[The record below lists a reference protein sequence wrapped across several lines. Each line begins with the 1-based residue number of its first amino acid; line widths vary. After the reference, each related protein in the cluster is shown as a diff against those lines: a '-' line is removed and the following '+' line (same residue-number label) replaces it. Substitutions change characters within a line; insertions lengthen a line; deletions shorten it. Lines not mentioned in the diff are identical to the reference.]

1 MKPAAKNLSWAIYPA
16 IIVLGFALYLNTWE
30 APFLFDDRAF
40 ITDNPKIM
48 IESPGQLGKISALL
62 EEDRPVMHL
71 SLALNYYIH
80 RFRLP
85 GYHILNICLHIACG
99 VLVYLFLLQLLVKTR
114 YHEMRSSI
122 ATLAALLFTAHPIQ
136 TQTVTY
142 VIQRGTSLATLFYL
156 LSIVLFIHGREKK
169 RVTYYV
175 LSLVAGILALLS
187 KQIAVTLPLVILLY
201 DFYFIRD
208 GDMSR
213 VRSVLPYYL
222 LLLLLPIVLAI
233 AYTQFDLFG
242 WLHIQYQKRPF
253 SPYQRVLT
261 EFRVVCH
268 YVTLLIFPHPARLNI
283 DHHIPL
289 SLSPWAPPATFFAGA
304 VLAVLVKIGWGL
316 ARKRPVISFFIFWF
330 LVNLILESS
339 ILGLELIFEH
349 RLYLPSIAFFSLAGL
364 LVFDPASPIKHKVWP
379 VVVIVLALYG
389 WGTIL
394 RNRVWGTELTLWQD
408 AARKSPGKPRVLYNL
423 GHALADQG
431 RYEEALSSYQAA
443 VRHKPDMSAYYNNLG
458 SVYGKLSRHQEAH
471 DTYRQGL
478 RLNPDSP
485 RLYNNL
491 GNAYKNLEQYEEA
504 IAAYNKALTLKPD
517 FYQALA
523 NLGVVYYQQGKY
535 DAAIG
540 LYEQVLTD
548 HPRYVKVYLNL
559 AMAYK
564 MQKKYEKAIDSL
576 DRGIL
581 TDPHDADIFFLR
593 GKFHQENNSPQKALA
608 DFRQSSRLNPD
619 SWEIRNIL
627 GEFYKNSGDLANA
640 VVELEAVVR
649 LKPERFATN
658 FNLAMVYKSLK
669 QYANAE
675 RIFFSLMAEN
685 PGVVSIYYNLG
696 NMYVQMSDYPEAIRW
711 FEKAL
716 EINPESRE
724 FAHNLALARLK
735 SGDLAGAEDEL
746 LTIIKKYPGYVRAR
760 ENLAFLYLEMKE
772 PQKAVSIFQAML
784 EDDPHQANTLNRL
797 GMVFY
802 KEMGQKDKALDC
814 FRRSI
819 EEAPD
824 QPEAGKI
831 KSLISELEQ
840 QL

>member
-1 MKPAAKNLSWAIYPA
+1 MKSVGKNLSWAIYPA
-16 IIVLGFALYLNTWE
+16 IIALGFALYANTFE

-40 ITDNPKIM
+40 ITENPKIK
-48 IESPGQLGKISALL
+48 IESLGQIGKITALL
-62 EEDRPVMHL
+62 EEDRPIMHL

-99 VLVYLFLLQLLVKTR
+99 VLVYLFLLQLLMNTR
-114 YHEMRSSI
+114 YREKRTSI
-122 ATLAALLFTAHPIQ
+122 ATMAALLFTAHPIQ
-136 TQTVTY
+136 TQAVTY
-142 VIQRGTSLATLFYL
+142 VIQRGTSLATFFYL
-156 LSIVLFIHGREKK
+156 LSILLFIHGRERK

-175 LSLVAGILALLS
+175 FSLVAGILALAS
-187 KQIAVTLPLVILLY
+187 KQIAVTLPLIILLY

-208 GDMSR
+208 GDISEARTM
-213 VRSVLPYYL
+213 LPFYL
-222 LLLLLPIVLAI
+222 LLLLLPFVLAI
-233 AYTQFDLFG
+233 AYTKFDLLG
-242 WLHIQYQKRPF
+242 WLKVQYQKRPF

-268 YVTLLIFPHPARLNI
+268 YLTLLIFPHLGRLNI

-289 SLSPWAPPATFFAGA
+289 SLSPWNPPATFFAGS
-304 VLAVLVKIGWGL
+304 VLLVLVKIGWDL
-316 ARKRPVISFFIFWF
+316 ARKRPVVSFFIFWF

-364 LVFDPASPIKHKVWP
+364 LVFGPVSQMKHKIWP

-408 AARKSPGKPRVLYNL
+408 AAEKSPNKPRVLYNL

-431 RYEEALSSYQAA
+431 RYEEALSAYQAA
-443 VRHKPDMSAYYNNLG
+443 VRYKPDIAAYYNNLG
-458 SVYGKLSRHQEAH
+458 SVYGKLGRHQEAFAS
-471 DTYRQGL
+471 YRQGL
-478 RLNPDSP
+478 RLNPNSP

-504 IAAYNKALTLKPD
+504 IAAYNKALTLQPD
-517 FYQALA
+517 YYQALS
-523 NLGVVYYQQGKY
+523 NLGVVYYQQEKF
-535 DAAIG
+535 DAAID
-540 LYEQVLTD
+540 LYEQVLLEQ
-548 HPRYVKVYLNL
+548 PQFSKAYLNL
-559 AMAYK
+559 ALAYK
-564 MQKKYEKAIDSL
+564 KQKMYEKAIDSL

-581 TDPHDADIFFLR
+581 IDSGDANVFFLR
-593 GKFHQENNSPQKALA
+593 GKLHLENNSPQKALA
-608 DFRQSSRLNPD
+608 DFRQSSHFNPD
-619 SWEIRNIL
+619 SWEIRNTL

-640 VVELEAVVR
+640 AVELEAAVR
-649 LKPERFATN
+649 LKPDHFTAN
-658 FNLAMVYKSLK
+658 FNLAMVYKNLK
-669 QYANAE
+669 QYAKAQS
-675 RIFFSLMAEN
+675 IFFSLMGKN
-685 PGVVSIYYNLG
+685 PDVVSIYYNLG
-696 NMYVQMSDYPEAIRW
+696 NMYVERGDYTEAIRW

-716 EINPESRE
+716 QIDPESRE

-735 SGDLAGAEDEL
+735 SGDLTGAEDDL
-746 LTIIKKYPGYVRAR
+746 LNITQKFPDYLLAQ
-760 ENLAFLYLEMKE
+760 ENLAFLYLQMKE
-772 PQKAVSIFQAML
+772 PLKAVSIFEAML
-784 EDDPHQANTLNRL
+784 ESDPHQAHTLNRL
-797 GMVFY
+797 GMILY
-802 KEMGQKDKALDC
+802 KKMGQKEKALDY

-824 QPEAGKI
+824 QPEAKEI

-840 QL
+840 NL